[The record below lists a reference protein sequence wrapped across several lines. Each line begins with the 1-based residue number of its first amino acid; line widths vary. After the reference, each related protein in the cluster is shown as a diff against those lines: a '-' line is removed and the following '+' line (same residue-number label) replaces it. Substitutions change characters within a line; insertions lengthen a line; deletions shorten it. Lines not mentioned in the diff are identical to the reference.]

1 MQARLNPLI
10 PALAAVALAFAVT
23 ACDKKPDN
31 TTVGQKLDSAVST
44 AEQKTDKAMDAV
56 KQGSDSAGAKVDQA
70 VDAGAAKLND
80 AGITTSINAGLA
92 ADANLSAMK
101 IDVDTTDGKVRLTGT
116 APSEAARQRA
126 TEIAQQK
133 DGVRGV
139 DNQLVIK
146 P

>member
-1 MQARLNPLI
+1 MQTKSNRMILTLSAA
-10 PALAAVALAFAVT
+10 ALAVGLA
-23 ACDKKPDN
+23 ACDKKTDD
-31 TTVGQKLDSAVST
+31 TTVGQKLDSAVAT

-56 KQGSDSAGAKVDQA
+56 KQGSDNAGAKMDQA

-92 ADANLSAMK
+92 ADSNLSAMK
-101 IDVDTTDGKVRLTGT
+101 IDVDTAGGKVTLKGT

-133 DGVRGV
+133 DGVNSV
-139 DNQLVIK
+139 DNQLTVK